1 MEEQV
6 MRRGEIYHADLNPV
20 FGSEQGG
27 YRPVLIIQN
36 NRGNQYSP
44 TVIVAA
50 ITSQPKTKLPTHVP
64 INGISGLEKESF
76 VLLEQIRTVD
86 KRRLDDYVGRLNR
99 DQME

>member
-36 NRGNQYSP
+36 NRGNQHSP

-50 ITSQPKTKLPTHVP
+50 ITSHGYCCGYYEPAKDQTADTCTNKWDQR
-64 INGISGLEKESF
+64 SGERVF
-76 VLLEQIRTVD
+76 RA
-86 KRRLDDYVGRLNR
+86 VGA
-99 DQME
+99 DPDSG